1 MQFIWKRV
9 DFIEFDKQWWPQPDH
24 NLAENKILLN
34 FNSSPPVSRKKT
46 IPAEGKGF
54 LYCAYKCTEEESKKK
69 LTLIK
74 KKQLLSVSGRSRAKT
89 IKALNALSKTLNC
102 SEELKKISRILEL
115 YWKVTIKTK
124 SDV

>member
-34 FNSSPPVSRKKT
+34 FNSSPPVSKKKT
-46 IPAEGKGF
+46 TPTEGKGF
-54 LYCAYKCTEEESKKK
+54 LYCTYKCTEEESKKK

-74 KKQLLSVSGRSRAKT
+74 KKQLLNVSGRSRTKA
-89 IKALNALSKTLNC
+89 IKALNTLSKTLNC
-102 SEELKKISRILEL
+102 SKELKKISRILEL
-115 YWKVTIKTK
+115 YWEASIKV
-124 SDV
+124 